1 MHRHLDWMFR
11 TISLLLIA
19 AFAQHAEA
27 ANGVVGPGNCNYAG
41 FSSVLATVDGSG
53 GGTITFNCGTATI
66 TFAGYKQV
74 SNAVVIDGGG
84 TITFDGGS
92 SSAFFQVFGSATLVL
107 KRLTLQ
113 HGEFSSAHALE
124 NFGFL
129 RLDQVKMQ
137 NNVSIGAPILNQNSL
152 IVERSTFSANEN
164 TGATT
169 DGRGGA
175 ILNDGG
181 SATIRY
187 STFASNKAATGGG
200 AIFST
205 SDLDVSNST
214 FTGNSTTGAGS
225 GGGAIH
231 QTGGTGTV
239 AYATIVGNTGLV
251 FGGGV
256 YSNDPAVL
264 TVSRS
269 ILANNDGG
277 NCDGSNTAL
286 VSGGYN
292 VWFGA
297 TSCSFSQAGDGAG
310 NPMLGALASNGGA
323 TQTML
328 PAAGSAAINR
338 IPNAQCALP
347 YDQRGANRPG
357 GIANSSCDSGA
368 VEAGAAIDL
377 IFYDSFN

>member
-1 MHRHLDWMFR
+1 MHRHLDWMVR

-19 AFAQHAEA
+19 AFAQQADA
-27 ANGVVGPGNCNYAG
+27 VNGVVGPGNCNYAG
-41 FSSVLATVDGSG
+41 FSSVLSTVDGSG

-84 TITFDGGS
+84 TITFDGGN
-92 SSAFFQVFGSATLVL
+92 SSAFFQIFGSATLVL

-152 IVERSTFSANEN
+152 IVERSTFSANVN
-164 TGATT
+164 TGTGA
-169 DGRGGA
+169 DGHGGA
-175 ILNDGG
+175 IRNDGG

-187 STFASNKAATGGG
+187 STFTGNQAATGGG
-200 AIFST
+200 AISST
-205 SDLDVSNST
+205 SDLDVADST

-225 GGGAIH
+225 GGAAIE
-231 QTGGTGTV
+231 QTGGIATV
-239 AYATIVGNTGLV
+239 MYSTITGNTGQT
-251 FGGGV
+251 FGGGI

-269 ILANNDGG
+269 IIANNTNG
-277 NCDGSNTAL
+277 NCDGSSTAL
-286 VSGGYN
+286 VSAGYN

-297 TSCSFSQAGDGAG
+297 TSCSFLQPGDGSG
-310 NPMLGALASNGGA
+310 NPMLGALANNGGA
-323 TQTML
+323 TQTLL

-338 IPNAQCALP
+338 IPNAQCMLP
-347 YDQRGANRPG
+347 YDQRGATRPG

-377 IFYDSFN
+377 IFYDSFE